1 MSQASYFCHENV
13 NKEAGCAQSCPLS
26 NKLSGPLLE
35 ACFFSGALN
44 TLSIYNKSSEA
55 LLAEQR
61 HAPEEV
67 CSQGDYL
74 RHLKTALTWGWGNVN
89 DCTVCNTVYL
99 AVSDSQWPPNA
110 GKSSLPLGIPL
121 FLPDFFYSFFF
132 HLVGNLCKFPFPQQ
146 DDCFTHVYSLLY
158 KPVWTSQ

>member
-1 MSQASYFCHENV
+1 MSRASYFCPENV
-13 NKEAGCAQSCPLS
+13 NKEGGCAQSCPLS
-26 NKLSGPLLE
+26 DKLSGPLSE
-35 ACFFSGALN
+35 ARFFSGALN

-55 LLAEQR
+55 LLAEPR

-67 CSQGDYL
+67 RSQGDYL

-110 GKSSLPLGIPL
+110 DKSSQPLGNHFFFL
-121 FLPDFFYSFFF
+121 FLKMFFF
-132 HLVGNLCKFPFPQQ
+132 FIWWETFANVCTLCK
-146 DDCFTHVYSLLY
+146 VYIRICMQ
-158 KPVWTSQ
+158 V